1 MPLAV
6 SKQYYYKITP
16 QIMQSLKN
24 IHSSKIDMLAKK
36 PSQLE
41 AKIAL
46 LGTVNYHL
54 SLEAAG
60 FWSLRQSGNKGQ
72 NISRVVLIPKRF
84 RRYNNVPIAQKII
97 IIHQLS
103 YRYTRAPL
111 YLFLTLTFFNFNF
124 LSKTIISRIR
134 ISSIGNENKYL
145 ELNGGFAKKN
155 I

>member
-54 SLEAAG
+54 TYPLKQQG
-60 FWSLRQSGNKGQ
+60 FG
-72 NISRVVLIPKRF
+72 V
-84 RRYNNVPIAQKII
+84 
-97 IIHQLS
+97 
-103 YRYTRAPL
+103 
-111 YLFLTLTFFNFNF
+111 
-124 LSKTIISRIR
+124 
-134 ISSIGNENKYL
+134 
-145 ELNGGFAKKN
+145 
-155 I
+155 